1 MAYTDRV
8 EELRDIDDGT
18 CAAHV
23 HEAEGVLGG
32 EELGQELQ
40 IGEKEKKGEERK
52 LDKRGVNKKDIV
64 GVGSHLSPGKDD
76 EHAH

>member
-1 MAYTDRV
+1 MFMKRRGYS
-8 EELRDIDDGT
+8 
-18 CAAHV
+18 AARSS
-23 HEAEGVLGG
+23 GRSCRL
-32 EELGQELQ
+32 
-40 IGEKEKKGEERK
+40 EKRRRKERRGEERK